1 MDIPTGDGTPLYAI
15 DDGKVKIAGYH
26 INYSD
31 GTISV
36 SEKKLYIMFNDN
48 KRMYCFATLVYN
60 SLNTLTGMK
69 IVTSSSI
76 LTTDT

>member
-1 MDIPTGDGTPLYAI
+1 MLHFTHYTNLITIRIALCRYDFHRGVDIPTEDGTPLYAI

-36 SEKKLYIMFNDN
+36 SGKKIIY
-48 KRMYCFATLVYN
+48 K
-60 SLNTLTGMK
+60 
-69 IVTSSSI
+69 
-76 LTTDT
+76 